1 MHGLRLRF
9 QKGDLLAVVA
19 TMLLAAAV
27 FFLFLP
33 RESGA
38 PAVAEIYLDGQ
49 LIYQLPLDT
58 PAEVEVSGDYHNTVT
73 VRDGKISVTASDC
86 PGEDCVHSGAVG
98 TSGRSIV
105 CLPNRLEIRVV
116 SAPGDVDFVVG

>member
-9 QKGDLLAVVA
+9 QKGDWLAVAVTLLLAV
-19 TMLLAAAV
+19 AV

-33 RESGA
+33 KESGT

-58 PAEVEVSGDYHNTVT
+58 PADLEVSGAYHNTVT
-73 VRDGKISVTASDC
+73 VRDGKISVSASDC
-86 PGEDCVHSGAVG
+86 PGEDCVHSGAIE

>member
-9 QKGDLLAVVA
+9 QKGDLLAVAV
-19 TMLLAAAV
+19 TLLLAAAV

-33 RESGA
+33 GENPGA
-38 PAVAEIYLDGQ
+38 AVAEIYLDGQ

-58 PAEVEVSGDYHNTVT
+58 PAQLEVSGDYHNTVT
-73 VRDGKISVTASDC
+73 VRDGKIGVTASDC
-86 PGEDCVHSGAVG
+86 PGEDCVHSGAISA
-98 TSGRSIV
+98 TGRSIV

>member
-9 QKGDLLAVVA
+9 QKGDWLAVAVTLLLAV
-19 TMLLAAAV
+19 AV

-33 RESGA
+33 KESGA

-58 PAEVEVSGDYHNTVT
+58 SAELEVSGDYHNTVT

-86 PGEDCVHSGAVG
+86 PGEDCVHSGAIG

>member
-19 TMLLAAAV
+19 TLLLAAAV

-33 RESGA
+33 QESGA

>member
-19 TMLLAAAV
+19 TLLLAAAV

-49 LIYQLPLDT
+49 LIYQRPLDT

>member
-19 TMLLAAAV
+19 TLLLAAAV